1 MNDNFGYIDIV
12 LLAIVAG
19 IIVLRLRSVLGKGA
33 EDSATRIKKPTI
45 VDAQFEETV
54 SSRVE
59 ENINLREFKEETFLK
74 GAQAAYEMIVNA
86 FAAADKKT
94 LKDLTSPEVYKS
106 FVDVLDERKNKKYV
120 NQFTFIGIKKA
131 KIENVDK
138 KDSFYTVKTRFVS
151 EIISC
156 IKDANN
162 NIIEGSPEEIQT
174 VNDVWSFSRDLN
186 SDDPTWNLTEI
197 AQDVHVKE

>member
-1 MNDNFGYIDIV
+1 MNDNFGYIDII

-19 IIVLRLRSVLGKGA
+19 IIILRLRSVLGKGA
-33 EDSATRIKKPTI
+33 EDSVSRVKKPTI
-45 VDAQFEETV
+45 VNTNFEETV
-54 SSRVE
+54 PSRVE